1 MSKRKA
7 SDSSTAPPS
16 KRQKMSGNQQNN
28 FTSNEIK
35 QLLRLF
41 NHLESQKIQNQTLD
55 RCIYD
60 SYKTFQSILNSVNYY
75 Q

>member
-7 SDSSTAPPS
+7 SDGPSAPPA
-16 KRQKMSGNQQNN
+16 KKQKVSNKLQPD
-28 FTSNEIK
+28 FSSNEIR

-60 SYKTFQSILNSVNYY
+60 SYKTFESILNSVK
-75 Q
+75 